1 VEGRF
6 RSRYGRVA
14 VARAALVVFLLFCA
28 LIAGI
33 VFTLDLSARR
43 SNSQQAATELAGT
56 ARVAA
61 STFSTMH
68 ANLRARVGEL
78 AASNSLQQA
87 LLHRDASRLRAL
99 AASHDARVMIR
110 GRAYGKL
117 PSGPRI
123 TATATITR
131 DGRAVARVTM
141 AVPMDSSLLAV
152 LQRATP
158 MPKHAALVLVQR
170 GQVTAGGPAGASANV
185 EKGHIELGKVSFLA
199 KDTKLD
205 SGGASLVAVEPVS
218 AVQAR
223 LSAYRRRL
231 LFAAAITL
239 ALAAGLATRLARPVA
254 RIFADLAHLT
264 LAAETDSLTNIAN
277 RRALDQRLDEEVDH
291 ARRLGTNVAFVIADI
306 DNFKSVNDRFGH
318 QTGDEVLRRVAAVF
332 TDAVRQLD
340 LPGRYGGEEIAVV
353 GPGTNL
359 TGARGLAEKI
369 RARIE
374 ELELT
379 TPDGDQLK
387 VTASFGA
394 ACFPAQTSVE
404 ELVAAADA
412 ALYEAKR
419 NGKNRVVTATA
430 KRKTRRQAAA
440 DEAPAS
446 ASA

>member
-1 VEGRF
+1 
-6 RSRYGRVA
+6 
-14 VARAALVVFLLFCA
+14 
-28 LIAGI
+28 
-33 VFTLDLSARR
+33 
-43 SNSQQAATELAGT
+43 
-56 ARVAA
+56 
-61 STFSTMH
+61 
-68 ANLRARVGEL
+68 
-78 AASNSLQQA
+78 
-87 LLHRDASRLRAL
+87 
-99 AASHDARVMIR
+99 
-110 GRAYGKL
+110 
-117 PSGPRI
+117 
-123 TATATITR
+123 
-131 DGRAVARVTM
+131 M

-158 MPKHAALVLVQR
+158 MPKHAALVLAQHGR
-170 GQVTAGGPAGASANV
+170 VTAGGPAGASANV

-332 TDAVRQLD
+332 TDAVRELD

-379 TPDGDQLK
+379 TPNGDPLK

-446 ASA
+446 ASASASASA

>member
-1 VEGRF
+1 
-6 RSRYGRVA
+6 
-14 VARAALVVFLLFCA
+14 
-28 LIAGI
+28 
-33 VFTLDLSARR
+33 
-43 SNSQQAATELAGT
+43 
-56 ARVAA
+56 
-61 STFSTMH
+61 
-68 ANLRARVGEL
+68 
-78 AASNSLQQA
+78 
-87 LLHRDASRLRAL
+87 
-99 AASHDARVMIR
+99 
-110 GRAYGKL
+110 
-117 PSGPRI
+117 
-123 TATATITR
+123 
-131 DGRAVARVTM
+131 
-141 AVPMDSSLLAV
+141 
-152 LQRATP
+152 
-158 MPKHAALVLVQR
+158 
-170 GQVTAGGPAGASANV
+170 
-185 EKGHIELGKVSFLA
+185 
-199 KDTKLD
+199 
-205 SGGASLVAVEPVS
+205 
-218 AVQAR
+218 VQAR

-332 TDAVRQLD
+332 TEAVRQLD

-379 TPDGDQLK
+379 TPDGDPLK

-446 ASA
+446 ASV